1 MERSDSMNWNEKE
14 MLQQKI
20 NAIPA
25 IVRLFFRRGILSLGF
40 IFETLYI
47 ISNTQPYQRL
57 FYVLTLL
64 CFAIHLFGIIFLYRK
79 KLDISVEEYD
89 ELWMQYPKKM
99 KTEIMIIAIAIILLI
114 GIRFV
119 FTKVLI

>member
-25 IVRLFFRRGILSLGF
+25 IVRLFCRRGILSLGF

-57 FYVLTLL
+57 FYALTLL
-64 CFAIHLFGIIFLYRK
+64 CFAIHLSCIIFLYRK

-89 ELWMQYPKKM
+89 EFWMQYPKKM